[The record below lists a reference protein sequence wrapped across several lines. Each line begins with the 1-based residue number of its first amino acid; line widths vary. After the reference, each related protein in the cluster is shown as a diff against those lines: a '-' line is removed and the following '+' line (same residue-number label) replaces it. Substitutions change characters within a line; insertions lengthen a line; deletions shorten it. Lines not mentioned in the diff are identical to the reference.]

1 MLVLVLGMLCPVCLL
16 SPLLT
21 QLPLHR
27 PAPGPCQR
35 KAATYH
41 RTPTTATFST
51 ITNLMRIYLQLYFLL
66 KIFIYSCL
74 ILLKRNME
82 TVNRIFDT
90 CDNRNWWKCQCRGVW
105 VSECR
110 SVWVSECPCWVTQRW
125 QHSWGLLLAVGDI
138 VCCLLWCDG
147 ASYLHLRC
155 PSTCTCSTQI
165 SITSTG
171 VLFGTFKKALQSLI
185 IHP

>member
-1 MLVLVLGMLCPVCLL
+1 MLVLVMGMLCPVSLL
-16 SPLLT
+16 SPPPLLT

-110 SVWVSECPCWVTQRW
+110 SVWVS
-125 QHSWGLLLAVGDI
+125 LLSHTTLTTLLRAAAG
-138 VCCLLWCDG
+138 CRGYCLLSAVMWRRFLPP
-147 ASYLHLRC
+147 SPVSQHLHLQHADQHYVNWCFVRH
-155 PSTCTCSTQI
+155 
-165 SITSTG
+165 
-171 VLFGTFKKALQSLI
+171 L
-185 IHP
+185 